1 MCYTIGGKGYA
12 AGAVRNGYDSKA
24 DEMKF
29 YLQGGGR
36 MQLDTVT
43 VSLRIING

>member
-24 DEMKF
+24 GEMKF
-29 YLQGGGR
+29 CLQGGR
-36 MQLDTVT
+36 MRLDTVP